1 MKRPDRRPPA
11 LLRRLLER
19 LVRREDRDTFP
30 AELEEIYRDRVRGRG
45 AIRADLWYL
54 RQVLE
59 LGARRLR
66 MSSGALSASSLAGG
80 ADALLRE
87 VRHLGRGVV
96 RRPVFPAV
104 AVLSLA
110 IGIGA
115 NTAVFALIDE
125 VMLSEPPVERPDELV
140 EVYTSDSDGQPH
152 STFSY
157 PDFQDVAGASGGV
170 FEGVAGYELVFATT
184 ERTGAPV
191 LLLGEAVSANFFEL
205 LGVDPARGRGFAP
218 GEDDV
223 PGEGAVVVL
232 SHDFWSATLDGDP
245 AVVGSTLRIN
255 RRPYTVVGV
264 APPDFEGLTPALVPD
279 LWVPI
284 SMVGVL
290 KGERL
295 RSRGSRSMFVTAR
308 LAEGT
313 TTEAADR
320 WARDFSTTLA
330 ERHPETN
337 EGRTMS
343 VVPSED
349 VAVHPAADRALVPVA
364 FLLLGVVG
372 IVLAVTCT
380 NVASFLLSRAE
391 EGRRE
396 VAVRR
401 ALGAGRAGLVLR
413 FLLQVATLTV
423 AGGALALLLARAS
436 IDLLLRFQPPI
447 PLPLNLS
454 VELDGSVL
462 AFTAAVTGVATL
474 AAGLVPALRSTGGD
488 VGGELRRSSS
498 PEGTGR
504 RGSRLRDGLVVSQ
517 VALSCVLL
525 VGAGLFVRSLR
536 AAGSIDPGFYTGS
549 AAVLWPELGLSG
561 VADDEGPAVW
571 RELITALESRPEI
584 DGVAL
589 TDALPLG
596 VGFQSTAFDIPGHA
610 SERPDGAISVDH
622 ATVSASFFEVMEVDI
637 VRGRLF
643 EEPQSGAWDGSI
655 VVSRA
660 FEERYFPEGAM
671 GRTLD
676 AGSARPL
683 TIVGVAEDTKVR
695 TLGESPRPRVY
706 FPMGWSYLD
715 AMQLVARGD
724 GGSGELLGIA
734 RRALRDARPGLVF
747 LEAKTM
753 EEHLAFMLFA
763 PRTAAFLLTAL
774 GGVALFLA
782 VIGLYGTVRY
792 AAVQRSREMGI
803 RLSLGAAP
811 SDVRRL
817 VVTGG
822 VRLVVAGGVVGLAI
836 SFLAGSLLSGF
847 LIGVEGRD
855 VVTFVAIPGL
865 LAVAG
870 LIASWLPARRATRV
884 DPVEVLRA

>member
-1 MKRPDRRPPA
+1 MKGSDRRPPA
-11 LLRRLLER
+11 FLRRLLKR
-19 LVRREDRDTFP
+19 LVRAEDRGTFP
-30 AELEEIYRDRVRGRG
+30 DELEEIYRDRVRTGG
-45 AIRADLWYL
+45 AVRADVWYL
-54 RQVLE
+54 WQVIE
-59 LGARRLR
+59 LGVRRALAGSR
-66 MSSGALSASSLAGG
+66 ALSLSALTTGG
-80 ADALLRE
+80 AGFLRE
-87 VRHLGRGVV
+87 LRHVARGLL
-96 RRPVFPAV
+96 RRPVFPIV
-104 AVLSLA
+104 AVLSLG

-125 VMLSEPPVERPDELV
+125 VLLSEPPVERPDELV
-140 EVYTSDSDGQPH
+140 EVYTSDADGQLH

-157 PDFQDVAGASGGV
+157 PDFQDVAGSSAGV
-170 FEGVAGYELVFATT
+170 FEGVAGYELFFATT
-184 ERTGAPV
+184 ERAGTPV
-191 LLLGEAVSANFFEL
+191 LLMGEAVSADFFGL
-205 LGVDPARGRGFAP
+205 LGVDPVTGRGFLA

-223 PGEGAVVVL
+223 PDEGAVAVL
-232 SHDFWSATLDGDP
+232 SHDFWSGTLGGDP

-255 RRPYTVVGV
+255 RRPYTVIGI

-279 LWVPI
+279 VWVPI
-284 SMVGVL
+284 SMIGAL

-295 RSRGSRSMFVTAR
+295 GRRGSRSMFVTGR
-308 LAEGT
+308 LADGT
-313 TTEAADR
+313 TAEEADR
-320 WARDFSTTLA
+320 WVRDFSAGLA
-330 ERHPETN
+330 ERYPETN
-337 EGRTMS
+337 EGRTMT

-401 ALGAGRAGLVLR
+401 ALGAGRTGLVLR
-413 FLLQVATLTV
+413 FLLQVALLTV
-423 AGGALALLLARAS
+423 VGGVLALGLARGA
-436 IDLLLRFQPPI
+436 IDLLVRFQPPI

-454 VELDGSVL
+454 IELGGSVF
-462 AFTAAVTGVATL
+462 AFTAAVTVVATF
-474 AAGLVPALRSTGGD
+474 AAGLLPALRSTGGE
-488 VGGELRRSSS
+488 VGSELRRSSS
-498 PEGTGR
+498 PEGAGP
-504 RGSRLRDGLVVSQ
+504 RGSRLRNALVVSQ

-536 AAGSIDPGFYTGS
+536 AASSIDPGFHTGP
-549 AAVLWPELGLSG
+549 AAILWPELGLSG
-561 VADDEGPAVW
+561 VPEDEGPAVW

-596 VGFQSTAFDIPGHA
+596 AGFQSTAFDIPGQE
-610 SERPDGAISVDH
+610 SERPDGSVSVDH

-643 EEPQSGAWDGSI
+643 EESQSGAWDGSI

-676 AGSARPL
+676 PGSARPL

-724 GGSGELLGIA
+724 GSSGELLGIA

-774 GGVALFLA
+774 GGLALFLA